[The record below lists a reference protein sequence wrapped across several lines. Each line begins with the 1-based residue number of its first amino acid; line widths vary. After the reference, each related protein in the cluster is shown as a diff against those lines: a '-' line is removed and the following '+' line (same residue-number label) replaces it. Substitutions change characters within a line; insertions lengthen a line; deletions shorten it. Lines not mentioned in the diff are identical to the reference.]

1 MLCIE
6 SIKQLF
12 LHYIQSNQKYMTQNS
27 ATKTCEKVPNNYTL
41 CIKGDC
47 PKSATCLRHVAV
59 AMMPAEV
66 QKWSIISPAY
76 LAQIEGECPLYRSA
90 EKVQY
95 ARGFV
100 RMMSAFTVKQ
110 AHALKDSI
118 IATFGMAMYYR
129 MRRGERLITPTE
141 QEAIYQMLE
150 QQGITTRPEFD
161 AYIEDY
167 LW

>member
-1 MLCIE
+1 
-6 SIKQLF
+6 
-12 LHYIQSNQKYMTQNS
+12 MTQDP

-47 PKSATCLRHVAV
+47 PKAANCLRYVAM

-66 QKWSIISPAY
+66 QKWSIVSPAY
-76 LAQIEGECPLYRSA
+76 LAQMEGECPHYRSA

-129 MRRGERLITPTE
+129 MRKGTRLITPAE
-141 QEAIYQMLE
+141 QETIYQLLE
-150 QQGITTRPEFD
+150 QQGITERPAFD
-161 AYIEDY
+161 AYTEDY

>member
-1 MLCIE
+1 
-6 SIKQLF
+6 
-12 LHYIQSNQKYMTQNS
+12 MTQDP
-27 ATKTCEKVPNNYTL
+27 ATKTTEKVPNNYTL

-47 PKSATCLRHVAV
+47 PKAANCLRHVAA

-66 QKWSIISPAY
+66 QKWSIVSPAY
-76 LAQIEGECPLYRSA
+76 LAQMEGECPMYRSA

-100 RMMSAFTVKQ
+100 RMMSELTVKQ
-110 AHALKDSI
+110 AHAVKEGI

-129 MRRGERLITPTE
+129 MRKGTRLITPTE
-141 QEAIYQMLE
+141 QETIYNLLE
-150 QQGITTRPEFD
+150 QQGITVRPAFD
-161 AYIEDY
+161 AYTEDY

>member
-1 MLCIE
+1 M
-6 SIKQLF
+6 
-12 LHYIQSNQKYMTQNS
+12 NQQVI
-27 ATKTCEKVPNNYTL
+27 VPNNYTL

-47 PKSATCLRHVAV
+47 PKAANCLRHAAV
-59 AMMPAEV
+59 TMMSAEV
-66 QKWSIISPAY
+66 ERWQIVSPAY
-76 LAQIEGECPLYRSA
+76 LAQMEGECPHYRLA

-129 MRRGERLITPTE
+129 MRKGTRLITPAE
-141 QEAIYQMLE
+141 QETIYKLLE
-150 QQGITTRPEFD
+150 QQGITERPAFD
-161 AYIEDY
+161 AYTEDY

>member
-1 MLCIE
+1 MA
-6 SIKQLF
+6 KQ
-12 LHYIQSNQKYMTQNS
+12 
-27 ATKTCEKVPNNYTL
+27 KTPQTSVEVPTNYTL

-47 PKSATCLRHVAV
+47 PKAATCLRHRATQMIPSDV
-59 AMMPAEV
+59 M
-66 QKWSIISPAY
+66 KWSILSPAY
-76 LAQIEGECPLYRSA
+76 LVQIEGECPHYRSA

-100 RMMSAFTVKQ
+100 RMMSALTVKQ
-110 AHALKDSI
+110 AHVVKDSI
-118 IATFGMAMYYR
+118 VATFGMNMYYR

-161 AYIEDY
+161 AYVEDY

>member
-1 MLCIE
+1 
-6 SIKQLF
+6 
-12 LHYIQSNQKYMTQNS
+12 MTQNP
-27 ATKTCEKVPNNYTL
+27 ATKTSEKVPNNYTL

-47 PKSATCLRHVAV
+47 PKAANCLRHVAA

-66 QKWSIISPAY
+66 QKWSIVSPAY
-76 LAQIEGECPLYRSA
+76 LAQMEGECPHYRSA

-129 MRRGERLITPTE
+129 MRKGTRLITPAE
-141 QEAIYQMLE
+141 QETIYQLLE
-150 QQGITTRPEFD
+150 QQGITERPAFD
-161 AYIEDY
+161 AYTEDY